1 MMEAMFAGRVL
12 VNRLINFVEES
23 IEKRRQVMPPPTIDV
38 LDALQ
43 EEIYRME
50 QSLADMAAR
59 SNRVGR
65 KPKLIEPITEQ
76 QKIIDLA
83 G

>member
-1 MMEAMFAGRVL
+1 MMEAMSAGHTL

-23 IEKRRQVMPPPTIDV
+23 IEKRRQVVLPPAI
-38 LDALQ
+38 DALDTFQ
-43 EEIYRME
+43 EEIYRIE
-50 QSLADMAAR
+50 QSLADMTAR
-59 SNRVGR
+59 SNRVVR